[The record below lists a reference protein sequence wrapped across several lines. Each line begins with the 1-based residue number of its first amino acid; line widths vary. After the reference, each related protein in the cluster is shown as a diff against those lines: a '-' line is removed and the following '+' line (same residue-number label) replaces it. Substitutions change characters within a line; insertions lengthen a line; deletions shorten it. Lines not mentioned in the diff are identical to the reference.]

1 MAQANKRIKYTKDEV
16 LKLHHGVIVL
26 VNAALDRAV
35 KIGEILSRQEN
46 KAASFGHSFGAKAP
60 PTDRM
65 ASTYRRIYEN
75 RPYVPDETNEV
86 TEQALHLLEVL
97 TIELNR
103 VFRLN
108 TEQVVSDGQAIH
120 TEMCLLTESCAQ
132 LIDNAKAKAKDI
144 DIILNEQ

>member
-1 MAQANKRIKYTKDEV
+1 MHRVEYTKNKV

-26 VNAALDRAV
+26 VNATLDKAV
-35 KIGEILSRQEN
+35 KIGEILSKQEN
-46 KAASFGHSFGAKAP
+46 KAASFGKLPGTKAP

-65 ASTYRRIYEN
+65 ADTYRRIYEN
-75 RPYVPDETNEV
+75 RPYVTDETNEV

-108 TEQVVSDGQAIH
+108 TEQVVSEAQAIH

-132 LIDNAKAKAKDI
+132 LIDKAKANAKDI
-144 DIILNEQ
+144 DIIPNEQ

>member
-1 MAQANKRIKYTKDEV
+1 MKVSSKAHLKYTQNEV

-26 VNAALDRAV
+26 VNAALDKAV

-46 KAASFGHSFGAKAP
+46 KFASFGIRHSFG
-60 PTDRM
+60 TDRM
-65 ASTYRRIYEN
+65 AGTYRRIYEN

-103 VFRLN
+103 VLRLN
-108 TEQVVSDGQAIH
+108 IEQRLSDGQAIH

-144 DIILNEQ
+144 DIILE